1 MNTNTNVNV
10 LYHRDCADGFGAAW
24 AAYRKLGYAG
34 VRYHSCSYGE
44 PPPEMKHGS
53 VVYILDFS
61 FPRNVMLELMERHE
75 VVLLDHHET
84 AEEEIGDLPGCHFDT
99 SHSGAVLA
107 WRWFH
112 EESKIPEIPEILLY
126 VEDRDLWKW
135 ELPDSRDISAALES
149 YPKDFRVWD
158 QLDAGKL
165 AREGEAILRHNRL
178 QVERIVRH
186 SGWRTIGDWTVP
198 VVNTPLLAS
207 EACEALLEKFPD
219 APFAAA
225 YHDRGDQRKW
235 SLRSGGEFDVS
246 EVARSLGGGGHSHAA
261 GFLTA
266 GPDAAP
272 PSRPR

>member
-1 MNTNTNVNV
+1 MNANTNVNV

-24 AAYRKLGYAG
+24 AAYQELGYAG

-44 PPPEMKHGS
+44 PPPEMEPGGA
-53 VVYILDFS
+53 VYILDFS
-61 FPRNVMLELMERHE
+61 FSRNVMLELMERHE
-75 VVLLDHHET
+75 IFLIDHHET
-84 AEEEIGDLPGCHFDT
+84 AEEEIGDLPGCNFDT

-112 EESKIPEIPEILLY
+112 EEPEMPEIPEILLY

-135 ELPDSRDISAALES
+135 ELPDSREVSAALES

-158 QLDAGKL
+158 QLDAGKP
-165 AREGEAILRHNRL
+165 AREGKAILRHNRL

-207 EACEALLEKFPD
+207 EACEALLKRFPN

-225 YHDRGDQRKW
+225 YHDREDRRKW
-235 SLRSGGEFDVS
+235 SLRSGEEFDVS
-246 EVARSLGGGGHSHAA
+246 EVARSLGGGGRPHAA

-266 GPDAAP
+266 GPDAGP